1 MDESWYSTL
10 EWVAAALGLVNIA
23 LLVRR
28 SIWNYAFGMA
38 MVAIYVFVF
47 LEKRLYAES
56 GLQVFFFAA
65 QGWGWWLWAK
75 SRRAPSKGERDEV
88 PVGWLSPFSRIVWAL
103 VTAALSL
110 NLGWALARFT
120 NAAMP
125 FADSAVTGASVA
137 AQILLGL
144 RRTENWVL
152 WIAIDVA
159 SVALYINRELYPTAA
174 LYVGFLVLSVL
185 GLREWMK
192 AQRA

>member
-1 MDESWYSTL
+1 MDASWFPIL
-10 EWVAAALGLVNIA
+10 EWVAAGLGLVNIA

-28 SIWNYAFGMA
+28 SVWNYAFGMA

-47 LEKRLYAES
+47 YESRLYAES

-65 QGWGWWLWAK
+65 QGWGWWLWA
-75 SRRAPSKGERDEV
+75 RSKGGGDEV
-88 PVGWLSPFSRIVWAL
+88 PVGWLSPFSRIVWTV
-103 VTAALSL
+103 VTAALSI

-159 SVALYINRELYPTAA
+159 SVALYINRGLYPTAG
-174 LYVGFLVLSVL
+174 LYVGFLVLSIM

-192 AQRA
+192 AGRA

>member
-1 MDESWYSTL
+1 MDESWYSLL
-10 EWVAAALGLVNIA
+10 EWVAAALGLVNIV

-28 SIWNYAFGMA
+28 SIWNYAFGMV
-38 MVAIYVFVF
+38 MVVIYVFVF
-47 LEKRLYAES
+47 FEKRLYAES

-65 QGWGWWLWAK
+65 QGWGWWLWA
-75 SRRAPSKGERDEV
+75 RSKGVERAV
-88 PVGWLSPFSRIVWAL
+88 PVGWLSPFSRIVWVL

-110 NLGWALARFT
+110 NLGWVLSRFT

-174 LYVGFLVLSVL
+174 LYVGFLALSVL
-185 GLREWMK
+185 GLREWVK
-192 AQRA
+192 AGKEA